1 MTCINNY
8 VLLYRFIRSSLLFV
22 IATVFRMLQV
32 KESEAAPLISDSLSK
47 VENGGGVVDDEPLKV
62 PMWSSKYSRE

>member
-1 MTCINNY
+1 
-8 VLLYRFIRSSLLFV
+8 
-22 IATVFRMLQV
+22 MLQV